1 MDNYLSFSE
10 KIYIYVRLA
19 TASIKSR
26 MEYRVSFII
35 FMITLTLFYMAQ
47 VLTIGVVITRFKTIG
62 GWSMGEMAFLYS
74 LLILSQGLV
83 ASIFSGLIDFSTQV
97 RDGNYDRTLVRPLS
111 PLVQV
116 IMNGFEISGIAHIIL
131 GIASFLVANS
141 FLDIRWGF
149 ENGLIFILVV
159 LGGSL
164 ILAGIRIIIA
174 AIAFWAVNNSSLV
187 HLFVY
192 SSREFLLYPLNIY
205 SGGVR
210 LLLTFLIPLGFINFY
225 PAHYFLGKS
234 TGNLFHP
241 YFIFA
246 TFPIGLFI
254 YGVSL
259 IIWRYGQDAYESAG
273 G

>member
-1 MDNYLSFSE
+1 
-10 KIYIYVRLA
+10 
-19 TASIKSR
+19 
-26 MEYRVSFII
+26 
-35 FMITLTLFYMAQ
+35 
-47 VLTIGVVITRFKTIG
+47 
-62 GWSMGEMAFLYS
+62 MGEMAFLYS

-141 FLDIRWGF
+141 FLNIRWGF